1 MHDDKTKK
9 VLHATVCAPGAAA
22 LRAFCVNHG
31 VTVTAFLDGLGH
43 SLCRHRD
50 DDMPLLE
57 KQMPHVALA
66 LRLARNIDASRR
78 SRDQLQQ
85 GGSTGGGSDDSTTV
99 SSS

>member
-1 MHDDKTKK
+1 MHDDNTKK

-43 SLCRHRD
+43 AVCPHRD
-50 DDMPLLE
+50 DDMSQLE
-57 KQMPHVALA
+57 QEMPHVALA

-78 SRDQLQQ
+78 SRDQFGQ